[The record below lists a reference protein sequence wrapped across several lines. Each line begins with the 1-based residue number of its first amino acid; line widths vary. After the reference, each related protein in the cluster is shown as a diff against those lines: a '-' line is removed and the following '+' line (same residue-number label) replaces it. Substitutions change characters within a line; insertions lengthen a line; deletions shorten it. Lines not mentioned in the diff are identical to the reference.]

1 MVEELGRLEKVDDL
15 RSVWHNEASDF
26 TPWLQ
31 ANIDLLAE
39 KLGLDIQL
47 VDREVAVGQFSADLV
62 GEETSSG
69 RPVVIE
75 NQLAQTDH
83 DHLGKLITYSAGK
96 GGGVIIWVAREIRAE
111 HRTALDWLNGATRG
125 AIDFYGVEVELLRI
139 GVSPLAPH
147 FNVVVAPKPVETGAS
162 GSEAPSERRQ
172 RYHDFFADLL
182 KRIKER
188 PPRVTNASKVGYQSF
203 IGTPS
208 GRSGFVYGLAF
219 TSGGRFRLELYI
231 DTGNRQANKAAF
243 DQFVQDREAI
253 DEELG
258 ASLDWQRLDNRRAS
272 RVAWY
277 WDQQVTIMDSAAKL
291 DSLKEWAVPNYF
303 ALRDAFSTYITN
315 VQVASSSAED
325 VDSGAQL
332 EGHTALPSE

>member
-253 DEELG
+253 DVITDL
-258 ASLDWQRLDNRRAS
+258 
-272 RVAWY
+272 
-277 WDQQVTIMDSAAKL
+277 
-291 DSLKEWAVPNYF
+291 
-303 ALRDAFSTYITN
+303 LRDGPANQKDIVIYTKEFGLTRRPVIKVLDRYCGGGQSRWTRVKGPKNARVYTLD
-315 VQVASSSAED
+315 ARS
-325 VDSGAQL
+325 
-332 EGHTALPSE
+332 P